1 MISLKKAVLGT
12 SIACAALI
20 ATTSFAST
28 TAAQNIVT
36 NGGFENGTTGFTI
49 TGAGGSTGINS
60 GSGVG
65 GSNAVEFAAVGATDT
80 LSQNL
85 ATFAGSTYT
94 LSYALSNLSG
104 GSTTSFVAAVNGTTL
119 SSFNNPPAFGYTTF
133 TNTFTASSSSS
144 LLSFTGRQDPSA
156 FLLDSVSVT
165 ETFGLRSLSSFQS
178 SSFTRPEY
186 EQYQRDDFSRTSLN
200 SRILSF
206 RRDLEDN

>member
-49 TGAGGSTGINS
+49 TGAGGGTGINS

-119 SSFNNPPAFGYTTF
+119 SSFNNPPAFGFTTF

-156 FLLDSVSVT
+156 CLLDSVSVT
-165 ETFGLRSLSSFQS
+165 ETVGLRSL